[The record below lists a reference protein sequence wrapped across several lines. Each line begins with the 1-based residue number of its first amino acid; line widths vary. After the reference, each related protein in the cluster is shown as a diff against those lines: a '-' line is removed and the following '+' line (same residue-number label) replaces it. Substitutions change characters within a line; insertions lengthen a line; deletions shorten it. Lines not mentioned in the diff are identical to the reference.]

1 MTAFARTKA
10 RRHQRADDCRASG
23 KGAYSGRLEGAQKLA
38 NGGAVTRG
46 HFARF
51 LVEAG
56 NATTWRMSLKVSGA
70 RENRIRSATVVY
82 NKTSY

>member
-1 MTAFARTKA
+1 MTHFCKNKNAPQPA
-10 RRHQRADDCRASG
+10 RRDDCRASG
-23 KGAYSGRLEGAQKLA
+23 KAHIPGALEGAQKLA

-56 NATTWRMSLKVSGA
+56 KATTWRTSLKSIWRAGKPDTFRRSG
-70 RENRIRSATVVY
+70 VQ
-82 NKTSY
+82 